1 MIRAAAIAIALV
13 AGGAAAAAPCQPCPT
28 PCPPRAIGPA
38 AAAHTRVGRHGRA
51 TCRVTRR
58 TPEVMREE
66 AARVPRGEIF
76 STWSNAARQ

>member
-1 MIRAAAIAIALV
+1 MTRIAAVAIALACGV
-13 AGGAAAAAPCQPCPT
+13 AAAAPPVPA
-28 PCPPRAIGPA
+28 PCPPRSLGPA
-38 AAAHTRVGRHGRA
+38 ARAHTRVWRHGRA

-76 STWSNAARQ
+76 STWENAARQ